1 MKLAGL
7 ISLANP
13 IINILCIVVNVY
25 CEVNYIKNIAIYVIQ
40 TYKVIGDDSL
50 VERKKRDYKKEYRE
64 YGGKP
69 EHIKERSE
77 RNKAR
82 RMMGLKVGDPREVD
96 HIKPLSKGGSNSKRN
111 LRVVSRKTNRKKG
124 AKYNGGGGKYKGG
137 KRIK

>member
-1 MKLAGL
+1 MA
-7 ISLANP
+7 
-13 IINILCIVVNVY
+13 
-25 CEVNYIKNIAIYVIQ
+25 E
-40 TYKVIGDDSL
+40 
-50 VERKKRDYKKEYRE
+50 KKRDYKKEYRE

-96 HIKPLSKGGSNSKRN
+96 HIKPLSKGWSNSKRN
-111 LRVVSRKTNRKKG
+111 LRVVSRKTNRRKG
-124 AKYNGGGGKYKGG
+124 AKYNAGGGKYKGG